1 VAQNF
6 KALPIKL
13 MARTLVRKQKLLKN
27 TLYCL
32 PLEEEY
38 LESSRPNNYI
48 LLHLYNYA
56 WHGFFSGFL
65 FLGNFWGILST
76 PA

>member
-38 LESSRPNNYI
+38 LESPRPNNYI
-48 LLHLYNYA
+48 LYIFIIMLGMDSLA
-56 WHGFFSGFL
+56 VSFFW
-65 FLGNFWGILST
+65 GNFWGILST